1 MLMIYH
7 LGIQA
12 GELRVQDQYELHS
25 EFRASLY
32 YYVVWS
38 CLRKTNKQ
46 TNKNQ
51 THQNIEGLV

>member
-1 MLMIYH
+1 MLMIHH

-32 YYVVWS
+32 YYVV
-38 CLRKTNKQ
+38 
-46 TNKNQ
+46 
-51 THQNIEGLV
+51 